1 VAILRV
7 QPGKRARTTIPA
19 VRETALEALNV
30 DRTVIGIAPE
40 AAMAVLTDH
49 RVTAIADLPTVHD
62 VTVTVPHVMA
72 TAVLAVRAMSDRDA
86 LVMVEPTASVR
97 NGSSA

>member
-1 VAILRV
+1 
-7 QPGKRARTTIPA
+7 
-19 VRETALEALNV
+19 
-30 DRTVIGIAPE
+30 
-40 AAMAVLTDH
+40 
-49 RVTAIADLPTVHD
+49 
-62 VTVTVPHVMA
+62 MA